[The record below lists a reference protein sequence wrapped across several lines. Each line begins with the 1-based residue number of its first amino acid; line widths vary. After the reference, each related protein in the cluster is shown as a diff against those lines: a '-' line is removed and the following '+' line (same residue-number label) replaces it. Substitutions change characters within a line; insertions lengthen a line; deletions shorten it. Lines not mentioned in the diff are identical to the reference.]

1 MKTNK
6 GSKTTQGE
14 RTVSSAGLGKLNMCP
29 QRIKLHLCLT
39 LCTKINLNWLGLR
52 LALPKLLQE
61 KYMGNLYFMTLCT
74 TMILDYHIKSTLSK
88 SRHSQGRQQT
98 KNLLLCESR
107 QNKRR
112 AENIYELH
120 TQRGLQSTNR
130 RDPTAWMH
138 QMFLQNTHSLHSYKK
153 GRATQTA
160 TRKCKPKWLR
170 CALHLFGWPPKPHKK
185 TGNSRSQPTPHGAH
199 CTLFG

>member
-88 SRHSQGRQQT
+88 SRHSQGWQQT

-107 QNKRR
+107 QKIEEQKIFMNCIPNGGYNPQT
-112 AENIYELH
+112 EGI
-120 TQRGLQSTNR
+120 LQHGCTRCFSRT
-130 RDPTAWMH
+130 DTHCTAIG
-138 QMFLQNTHSLHSYKK
+138 KV
-153 GRATQTA
+153 
-160 TRKCKPKWLR
+160 
-170 CALHLFGWPPKPHKK
+170 ALHKQPS
-185 TGNSRSQPTPHGAH
+185 GNANPND
-199 CTLFG
+199 